1 MKLIKKKIIQISSK
15 GEINFIYSIS
25 KSFNKSKFYIKDNK
39 NSLLSKKS
47 YQFNSFKKSINYKKN
62 IF

>member
-1 MKLIKKKIIQISSK
+1 MKLIQKKIAQISSK
-15 GEINFIYSIS
+15 GNITFIFSSS
-25 KSFNKSKFYIKDNK
+25 KTFNKNKFFIKDNK

-47 YQFNSFKKSINYKKN
+47 YQFNSLKKSINYKKN

>member
-1 MKLIKKKIIQISSK
+1 MKLIRKKIAQISSK
-15 GEINFIYSIS
+15 GDINFTFSTS
-25 KSFNKSKFYIKDNK
+25 KSLNKSKFFIKDNK

-47 YQFNSFKKSINYKKN
+47 YQFNSFKKSTNYKKN